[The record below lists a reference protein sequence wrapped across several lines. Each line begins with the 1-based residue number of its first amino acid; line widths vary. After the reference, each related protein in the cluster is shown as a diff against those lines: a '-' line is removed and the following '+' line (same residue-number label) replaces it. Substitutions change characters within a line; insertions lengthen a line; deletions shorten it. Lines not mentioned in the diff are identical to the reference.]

1 MMPPALALV
10 AAPALNL
17 HAKCL
22 RRRVFSQEKCLAN
35 ALPIQQDAC
44 EVQ

>member
-1 MMPPALALV
+1 MSNV
-10 AAPALNL
+10 FDDEYF
-17 HAKCL
+17 L
-22 RRRVFSQEKCLAN
+22 RKKCLAN